1 MNNKLSSTPSP
12 VDVYVGSRIRLRR
25 TLLGMSQERLGTALG
40 LTFQQVQKYERGANR
55 VGASRLYDLAR
66 VLDVPI
72 AFFFDGMPDEAAIA
86 PVASMP
92 AESFAEARGAFGGVP
107 APGQVE
113 GGGRALRQQRTG
125 ITVPA
130 GNHRPCAVLLPYQRS
145 RRAQT
150 RAGPCA
156 FYGNGLR
163 SIIHG
168 AALDH

>member
-66 VLDVPI
+66 VLDVLI

-113 GGGRALRQQRTG
+113 GGDERFASSELAL
-125 ITVPA
+125 
-130 GNHRPCAVLLPYQRS
+130 LS
-145 RRAQT
+145 RRET
-150 RAGPCA
+150 ID
-156 FYGNGLR
+156 LVR
-163 SIIHG
+163 SYYRISDP
-168 AALDH
+168 AVRRRVLDLVRSMATV